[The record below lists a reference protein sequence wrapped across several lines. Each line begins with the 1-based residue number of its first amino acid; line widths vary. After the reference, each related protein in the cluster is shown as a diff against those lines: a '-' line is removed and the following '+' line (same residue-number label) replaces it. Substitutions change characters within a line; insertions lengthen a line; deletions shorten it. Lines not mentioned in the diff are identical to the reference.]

1 MPTPHTPTAGT
12 YQPTTLGEHLI
23 PRHYTRWVKQTA
35 WAVAIANI
43 VLIISGGVVRLTGSG
58 LGCDAWPRCTSDGSW
73 TTTPEMGI
81 HGMVEFGNRLLTFVL
96 VAVTVIAF
104 LAVLRVVFPERVT
117 LGRFIWGLLVGS
129 RSESYRAQ
137 GVGAW
142 LESRGFVAP
151 RSRYSDL
158 FNLTLLLLWGIPVQA
173 VVGGISVWLRLNP
186 WMITAH
192 YMLSALMIM
201 IAGIY
206 LNRVYRY
213 FEGTAAREGLVPAA
227 APAHAPTQSADAGAP
242 ASAHLMRVL
251 GWVGVVLVVALMF
264 MGTVTTGTGPHAGDA
279 ETHRH
284 AFNPVW
290 VTRLHGSLVWIYCAS
305 VLGFFALW
313 RSKGWAPI
321 FGKSLAF
328 VLVVLGYQA
337 IVGYTQYFNGLPIWL
352 VEMHLIGSG
361 VFALAASSLFERQ
374 LVLSSPA
381 AREKAVGRVRAA

>member
-1 MPTPHTPTAGT
+1 MKDSTVKESPIPANATPRSS
-12 YQPTTLGEHLI
+12 QPHAEARRQASSFGEKLI
-23 PRHYTRWVKQTA
+23 PRRYTPWIKKTA

-43 VLIISGGVVRLTGSG
+43 VLIISGGIVRLTGSG
-58 LGCDAWPRCTSDGSW
+58 LGCDSWPRCTSDGSW

-81 HGMVEFGNRLLTFVL
+81 HGLVEFGNRLLTFVL
-96 VAVTVIAF
+96 VAVTVTAF
-104 LAVLRVVFPERVT
+104 LAILRVVFPQRVPAGFFFT
-117 LGRFIWGLLVGS
+117 KLLVGA
-129 RSESYRAQ
+129 RASET
-137 GVGAW
+137 
-142 LESRGFVAP
+142 
-151 RSRYSDL
+151 RYADL

-173 VVGGISVWLRLNP
+173 VVGGISVWQKLNP

-192 YMLSALMIM
+192 YMLSAIMIM

-213 FEGTAAREGLVPAA
+213 FEGTAEREGLVAA
-227 APAHAPTQSADAGAP
+227 AQPADLKGAIAP
-242 ASAHLMRVL
+242 ASTHLMRVL
-251 GWVGVVLVVALMF
+251 GWVGVALVVALMF

-290 VTRLHGSLVWIYCAS
+290 VTRTHGLLVWAYCAS
-305 VLGFFALW
+305 VLGFFLAW

-321 FGKSLAF
+321 FGKSMVF
-328 VLVVLGYQA
+328 VLIVLGYQA
-337 IVGYTQYFNGLPIWL
+337 VVGYTQYFNGLPIWL

-374 LVLSSPA
+374 LTLSSPSARAKAA
-381 AREKAVGRVRAA
+381 ARVLTPQP

>member
-23 PRHYTRWVKQTA
+23 PRHYTRWIKKTA

-43 VLIISGGVVRLTGSG
+43 VLIISGGIVRLTGSG

-104 LAVLRVVFPERVT
+104 LAVLGVVFPKR
-117 LGRFIWGLLVGS
+117 LSPISFLWGLLVGA
-129 RSESYRAQ
+129 RPEAYKA
-137 GVGAW
+137 GGLGAW
-142 LESRGFVAP
+142 LESRGLVAP

-201 IAGIY
+201 LAGIY

-213 FEGTAAREGLVPAA
+213 FEGTAAREGLSPAG
-227 APAHAPTQSADAGAP
+227 QSRGEDAYAP
-242 ASAHLMRVL
+242 ASAHLMRAL
-251 GWVGVVLVVALMF
+251 GWIGVVLVVALMF

-290 VTRLHGSLVWIYCAS
+290 VTRMHGTLVWVYCAS
-305 VLGFFALW
+305 VLGFFVLW
-313 RSKGWAPI
+313 KQKGWAPI
-321 FGKSLAF
+321 FGKSLVF

-337 IVGYTQYFNGLPIWL
+337 VVGYTQYFNGLPIWL

-361 VFALAASSLFERQ
+361 IFALAASSLFERQ

-381 AREKAVGRVRAA
+381 AREKAAGRVLTP